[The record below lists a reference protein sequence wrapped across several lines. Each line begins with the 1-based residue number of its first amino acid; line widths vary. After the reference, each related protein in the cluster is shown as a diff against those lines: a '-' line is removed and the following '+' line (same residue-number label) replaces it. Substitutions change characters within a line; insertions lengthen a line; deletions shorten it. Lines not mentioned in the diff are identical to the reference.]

1 MELIVI
7 NESQIKL
14 TLSGDELLRYR
25 GSTGEVLRG
34 IMGDAER
41 EYGLA
46 PMAGRIYVQ
55 MYPSRTGG
63 CELFVTRLRDLAS
76 LPAPGAER
84 TVTEYRPAILPGR
97 RVAYAFGRMDCLL
110 GCCAALCRLGYPG
123 SSAAYVDPSRR
134 TYYLLLDREN
144 PAPGEHLGSL
154 CSSETFFYINEH
166 CDALCVENAAEKLG
180 PLA

>member
-7 NESQIKL
+7 SESQIKL
-14 TLSGDELLRYR
+14 MLSGDEMKSYR
-25 GSTGEVLRG
+25 GSTGEVLRDIIGEAQRQYG
-34 IMGDAER
+34 I
-41 EYGLA
+41 A

-55 MYPSRTGG
+55 MYPSRSGG
-63 CELFVTRLRDLAS
+63 CELFVTRLRGGTS

-84 TVTEYRPAILPGR
+84 TVTEYRPVGTIGR
-97 RVAYAFGRMDCLL
+97 QVAYAFLRMDCLL
-110 GCCAALCRLGYPG
+110 GCCAALCRSGYPG
-123 SSAAYVDPSRR
+123 SSAAYVDPGHR

-154 CSSETFFYINEH
+154 CPSETVFYINEH
-166 CDALCVENAAEKLG
+166 CDALCAENAAEKLG